1 MRLLFIVNP
10 ISGGVDKEPF
20 LKEAKELCNSYGIEY
35 SIFKTTGQNDEKM
48 ALKQLHEFQPN
59 KVVSVGGDGTTLFTA
74 ITLLE
79 TDYPMGIIPLG
90 SANGMATELFVN
102 PVPIQALQDLIM
114 SQIIGD
120 LDLILVN
127 NEHYTMHVGDV
138 GINAKIVESY
148 EKDANR
154 GMVTYAK
161 YFIEELGKTKPFH
174 VHVQTDSEEYE
185 GSVVMSAICNAR
197 KYGTGVPLN
206 LIGNPM
212 DGKFELVFV
221 EKIDLA
227 SLIRSGLSSFN
238 ENYFDN
244 QVSTVIQ
251 GKKAKLTFDEP
262 LMLQLDGEII
272 EKYKTID
279 VELVPGAV
287 KLITTTKNKN
297 IIQIKGN

>member
-1 MRLLFIVNP
+1 MKLLFIVNP
-10 ISGGVDKEPF
+10 ISGGVNKEPF

-35 SIFKTTGQNDEKM
+35 SIFKTTGQDDEKI
-48 ALKQLHEFQPN
+48 ALRQLHEFQPD

-79 TDYPMGIIPLG
+79 TGYPMGIIPLG

-102 PVPIQALQDLIM
+102 PVPIEALQDLIM

-148 EKDANR
+148 EKDTNR

-161 YFIEELGKTKPFH
+161 YFIEELGKIKPFH
-174 VHVQTDSEEYE
+174 VHARTDSDEYE

-212 DGKFELVFV
+212 DGKLELVFV

-251 GKKAKLTFDEP
+251 CKKAELTFDEP
-262 LMLQLDGEII
+262 LLLQLDGEII

-279 VELVPGAV
+279 IELIPGAV
-287 KLITTTKNKN
+287 KLITTTNNKN
-297 IIQIKGN
+297 IIEIKGE

>member
-1 MRLLFIVNP
+1 MK
-10 ISGGVDKEPF
+10 G
-20 LKEAKELCNSYGIEY
+20 AKELCNSYGIEY
-35 SIFKTTGQNDEKM
+35 SIFKTTGQDDEKI
-48 ALKQLHEFQPN
+48 ALRQLHEFQPD

-102 PVPIQALQDLIM
+102 PVPIDALQDLIM

-148 EKDANR
+148 EKDTNR

-161 YFIEELGKTKPFH
+161 YFIEELGKIKPFH
-174 VHVQTDSEEYE
+174 VHARTDSDEYE

-212 DGKFELVFV
+212 DGKLELVFV

-251 GKKAKLTFDEP
+251 CKKAKLTFDEP
-262 LMLQLDGEII
+262 LLLQLDGEII

-279 VELVPGAV
+279 IELIPGAV
-287 KLITTTKNKN
+287 KLITTTNNKN
-297 IIQIKGN
+297 IIEIICTYILIVFTRVWCEIHRLF

>member
-1 MRLLFIVNP
+1 MKLLFIVNP

-20 LKEAKELCNSYGIEY
+20 LKEAKALCNSYGIEY
-35 SIFKTTGQNDEKM
+35 NIFKTTGQDDEKM
-48 ALKQLHEFQPN
+48 ALKQLHEFQPD

-74 ITLLE
+74 ITLLD
-79 TDYPMGIIPLG
+79 TNYPMGIIPLG

-102 PVPIQALQDLIM
+102 PSPIKALQDLIM

-120 LDLILVN
+120 LDLLLIN

-138 GINAKIVESY
+138 GINSKIVESY

-174 VHVQTDSEEYE
+174 VRVETDSEDYE

-212 DGKFELVFV
+212 DGKFELVLV

-227 SLIRSGLSSFN
+227 MLVRSGLSSFD

-244 QVSTVIQ
+244 QVSTLIQ
-251 GKKAKLTFDEP
+251 CKKAKLTFDEP

-279 VELVPGAV
+279 IELIPGAV

-297 IIQIKGN
+297 IIEIKGE

>member
-1 MRLLFIVNP
+1 MKLLFIVNP

-20 LKEAKELCNSYGIEY
+20 LKEAKALCNSYGIEY
-35 SIFKTTGQNDEKM
+35 SIFKTTGQDDEKM
-48 ALKQLHEFQPN
+48 ALKQLHEFQPD

-79 TDYPMGIIPLG
+79 TNYPMGIIPLG

-161 YFIEELGKTKPFH
+161 YFVEELGKTKPFH
-174 VHVQTDSEEYE
+174 VNVQTDSEEYQ

-227 SLIRSGLSSFN
+227 SLIRSGLASFN

-251 GKKAKLTFDEP
+251 CKKAKLTFDEP
-262 LMLQLDGEII
+262 MMLQLDGEII
-272 EKYKTID
+272 EKYKTI
-279 VELVPGAV
+279 ELELIPGAV
-287 KLITTTKNKN
+287 KLITTTNNKN
-297 IIQIKGN
+297 IIEIKGE